1 MAFFVVAGP
10 PVTITVNM
18 HIKSMGSV
26 SEGDQVRK
34 KFQIFML
41 RRFWNQVETRKT
53 IQ

>member
-26 SEGDQVRK
+26 SETDQVRN
-34 KFQIFML
+34 KFQIFKI
-41 RRFWNQVETRKT
+41 RSF
-53 IQ
+53 